1 MEGHNDSDDD
11 GYAQSSGNSY
21 VTGYASPGAL
31 SGFIDEVYNSIA
43 SDIRRGV
50 QVYGRTYAAYGK
62 HFYGLPI
69 DEQEQ
74 DRNDLQHAKFCLMY
88 NGKPHLAPI
97 VSEPQQILDLGTG
110 SGIWAVDM
118 ADRFPSA
125 EVLGF
130 DIAAIQP
137 LWIPPNCQFEILD
150 VKTDWLQGKDS
161 FDFIHGPEFIFSIR
175 DWPTLISQ
183 AYEHLKPG
191 GYLELAA
198 TVPLVGCDD
207 GTCPVDSSF
216 KELWELYFDIA
227 DAMATDGYAPTIWKQ
242 QFVSEEIK
250 QLTSGDRHQG
260 DFVVP
265 KPRSLDLDIYSEYCD
280 PFLALAVQIR
290 NVYVSDYLFELTE
303 KFCDR
308 QARTYQ
314 FTVTTTHTD
323 QDEDKLITRKPWFR
337 SYTASKSEWHQGPN
351 NDLPKEDVVDIVDVE
366 DIQEAVHA
374 VIDLCV

>member
-1 MEGHNDSDDD
+1 MENHNDSDDD

-21 VTGYASPGAL
+21 VTRYASPGAL
-31 SGFIDEVYNSIA
+31 TGFIDEVYNSIA
-43 SDIRRGV
+43 SGIRRGV

-88 NGKPHLAPI
+88 DGKLHLAPI
-97 VSEPQQILDLGTG
+97 VSEPQRILDLGTG

-150 VKTDWLQGKDS
+150 VETDWLQRKDS
-161 FDFIHGPEFIFSIR
+161 FDFIHGREFIFAIR
-175 DWPTLISQ
+175 DWPALISQ

-216 KELWELYFDIA
+216 KEVWKLYFEIA
-227 DAMATDGYAPTIWKQ
+227 DAMATDGYAATIWKQ
-242 QFVSEEIK
+242 QFI
-250 QLTSGDRHQG
+250 
-260 DFVVP
+260 
-265 KPRSLDLDIYSEYCD
+265 
-280 PFLALAVQIR
+280 
-290 NVYVSDYLFELTE
+290 
-303 KFCDR
+303 
-308 QARTYQ
+308 
-314 FTVTTTHTD
+314 
-323 QDEDKLITRKPWFR
+323 
-337 SYTASKSEWHQGPN
+337 SKGF
-351 NDLPKEDVVDIVDVE
+351 EDVRETLFKVPTNSWPKNKRLKRIGAMELANFSMYATAGFKWGYTELLGETQDFCKN
-366 DIQEAVHA
+366 H
-374 VIDLCV
+374 LNNR